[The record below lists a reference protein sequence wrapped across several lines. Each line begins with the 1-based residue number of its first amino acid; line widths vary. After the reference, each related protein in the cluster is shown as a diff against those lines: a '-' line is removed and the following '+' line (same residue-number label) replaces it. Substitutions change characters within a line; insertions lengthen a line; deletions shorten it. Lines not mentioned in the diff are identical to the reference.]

1 MAWRFSPPRS
11 PTNGTTNTGPLEK
24 YHYELPEDFLSDIS
38 FCNYCKGAPEKDVQ
52 HWTSWLASHPEATHA
67 FREAEQLYKLV
78 GVYDEG
84 YRQAFERFSND
95 LQTTAP
101 AKRRWLNAPRAAA
114 AAAVLIAAS
123 LSSYYILRPAGNQP
137 VAMAGRPVYDT
148 IDAGTG
154 QVRSIRLADS
164 TAVTL
169 NSRSRLLVPSDFN
182 EHDRKVLLLEGEAFF
197 DVTRNA
203 SKPFIVTSKGVE
215 TRVLGTSFNIQA
227 YPQKTGMRITLF
239 TGSVSVLTTV
249 APQPIL
255 LRPDEQLTI
264 GGDSTYAVQKVPG
277 ARYSKWTSGE
287 LDFYEQSLQDIA
299 ATLSIRY
306 GAAFVFADDQCRHE
320 LFTASFGKREPL
332 KKVLELLST
341 RRNIRFAQKG
351 DTVTVSSK

>member
-1 MAWRFSPPRS
+1 
-11 PTNGTTNTGPLEK
+11 LEN
-24 YHYELPEDFLSDIS
+24 YRYELPEDFLSDIS
-38 FCNYCKGAPEKDVQ
+38 FCNYCKGAPDKDVQ
-52 HWTSWLASHPEATHA
+52 YWTKWLASHPEAAHA

-84 YRQAFERFSND
+84 YQRAFERFSND

-101 AKRRWLNAPRAAA
+101 AKRRWLNAPRTAA
-114 AAAVLIAAS
+114 AAAVLIAVS

-137 VAMAGRPVYDT
+137 VAEAGRPLYDT

-169 NSRSRLLVPSDFN
+169 NSHSRLLVPSDFN
-182 EHDRKVLLLEGEAFF
+182 EHDRKVVLVQGEAFF

-203 SKPFIVTSKGVE
+203 NKPFSVTSKGVE

-227 YPQKTGMRITLF
+227 YPQKTGMRITLL
-239 TGSVSVLTTV
+239 TGSVSVHTGA
-249 APQPIL
+249 APHPIQ

-277 ARYSKWTSGE
+277 ARYSKWISGE
-287 LDFYEQSLQDIA
+287 LDFYEQSLEDIA
-299 ATLSIRY
+299 ATLSTRY
-306 GAAFVFADDQCRHE
+306 GAAFVFADDPCRHE
-320 LFTASFGKREPL
+320 LFTASFAKGEPL
-332 KKVLELLST
+332 KKVLALLST
-341 RRNIRFAQKG
+341 RRNIRFTQKG
-351 DTVTVSSK
+351 DTVTVNRK